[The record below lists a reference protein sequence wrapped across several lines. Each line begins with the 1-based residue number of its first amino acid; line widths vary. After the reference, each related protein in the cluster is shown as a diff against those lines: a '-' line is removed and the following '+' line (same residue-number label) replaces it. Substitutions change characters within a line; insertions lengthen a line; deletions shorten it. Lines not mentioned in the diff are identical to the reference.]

1 MATAAGATAAAGEDR
16 PLSGHEL
23 RRLFS
28 TGAVVR
34 ALPRR
39 PDDGP
44 FSRAYYYSNGKYQN
58 CGHGPV
64 TDGVYSVRGS
74 EVCISA
80 RGWHSCRRFSKRPDG
95 TFVMSTAPYPSVP
108 NARPAIVSITP
119 GADTRNCNSAEE
131 N

>member
-1 MATAAGATAAAGEDR
+1 M
-16 PLSGHEL
+16 LSGHEL

-64 TDGVYSVRGS
+64 TDGVYRLRGA
-74 EVCISA
+74 EVCTMA
-80 RGWHSCRRFSKRPDG
+80 RGRGGCRRFAERPDG
-95 TFVMSTAPYPSVP
+95 TFAMTVAPYTPERDGRPS
-108 NARPAIVSITP
+108 IVSITP
-119 GADTRNCNSAEE
+119 SADNRNCNSAEE